1 MISFATNGAIA
12 LLKLFRMNKVALSN
26 TSSSLLSVYSI
37 ISLIFSAVLQGNNP
51 EVNTLFSL
59 SKPSDQ
65 AASKLADRHVY
76 ASMFKTFKVKQRIDM
91 NTRNQLLPRISHIL

>member
-1 MISFATNGAIA
+1 
-12 LLKLFRMNKVALSN
+12 MNRVALSN

-37 ISLIFSAVLQGNNP
+37 WLIFSAVLQENNP

-65 AASKLADRHVY
+65 AASKLADRHAY
-76 ASMFKTFKVKQRIDM
+76 ASMFKTF
-91 NTRNQLLPRISHIL
+91 